1 MSIINVGVH
10 AMYRKIICVSL
21 LSFFCPDNS
30 AANSELIDIDLAP
43 VVYSNYDPDIHI
55 DPSLED
61 IYDRLFEF
69 NERGL
74 ISTTPL
80 ETLQGI
86 PDKVDIMYFG
96 LFALCA
102 PKFDMI
108 WARHFESG
116 KIPKG
121 PTTQN
126 IVHS

>member
-1 MSIINVGVH
+1 MPCIEKLFVYLYYLFYVLII
-10 AMYRKIICVSL
+10 
-21 LSFFCPDNS
+21 NS

-55 DPSLED
+55 NPSLED

-86 PDKVDIMYFG
+86 PDKMDIMYFG

-102 PKFDMI
+102 PKSDMI
-108 WARHFESG
+108 GGDCSLT
-116 KIPKG
+116 I
-121 PTTQN
+121 
-126 IVHS
+126 